1 MWPTNSIKMKSKLV
15 LILSGVAAILLAL
28 ILNPMKFPKDEIIT
42 KLVPKTVI
50 KEVIKTVYVPGKT
63 IVDTKTITKIR
74 LIRASSD
81 SLHAAFMDRVNKDL
95 LHVNDSLKRDCK
107 DFASAAFKKLED
119 CTGNAEQLQAEKEA
133 LIEDRNTVVDALAET
148 TNQLW
153 QTKLDTPA
161 VPKKLKHGI
170 GASYMILG
178 GSKPIYQLTYE
189 KPLTKNISV
198 ELGGLWNG
206 KPGISAGFKVRF

>member
-1 MWPTNSIKMKSKLV
+1 MNKLV
-15 LILSGVAAILLAL
+15 LILSGVVAIVLAL

-42 KLVPKTVI
+42 KLVPKVVT
-50 KEVIKTVYVPGKT
+50 KTVYVNVPGKT

-74 LIRASSD
+74 LIRASGD
-81 SLHAAFMDRVNKDL
+81 SLHAAFMDKINKNL
-95 LHVNDSLKRDCK
+95 LRDNDSLIK
-107 DFASAAFKKLED
+107 DSKAFASASFKKTED
-119 CTGNAEQLQAEKEA
+119 CLNFAEQLQAEKEA
-133 LIEDRNTVVDALAET
+133 LIEDRNTVVDALAEA

-153 QTKLDTPA
+153 QTKTDTPIA
-161 VPKKLKHGI
+161 PKKLKHGI

-198 ELGGLWNG
+198 EIGGLWNG
-206 KPGISAGFKVRF
+206 KPGVSGGVKVRF